1 MTEAAAAPSQE
12 TPAPTVETPQAPP
25 EQATTQNQEAAPP
38 QPGPEGEQ
46 PQAVERI
53 VPEGSGY
60 TFQEGTPAELGNV
73 FNKLDMTQEQA
84 DGVIQLDQFRNKA
97 NAEALRSAGEAH
109 VKEWGD
115 KAETNMNLAKRGMNH
130 FDPTGQLKQRL
141 NETGLG
147 NDPQLLEMFYQFGQ
161 RMEEGGFIPSE
172 VNTPNQ
178 PLSAAQT
185 LYGNQGK

>member
-60 TFQEGTPAELGNV
+60 KLQEGTPAELGNV

-161 RMEEGGFIPSE
+161 RMEEGGFLPSE